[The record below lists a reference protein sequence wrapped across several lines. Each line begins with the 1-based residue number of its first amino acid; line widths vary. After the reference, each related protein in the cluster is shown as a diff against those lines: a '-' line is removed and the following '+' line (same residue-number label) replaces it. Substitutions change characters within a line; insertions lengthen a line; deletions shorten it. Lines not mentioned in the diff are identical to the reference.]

1 MKQLSLRSYQMTG
14 VERTTRQRILLAA
27 RELLAARGIR
37 RVSMDEVAQ
46 AAGGTRVTVYRY
58 FGDRETLV
66 RAAFLHLADE
76 LDALVADRG
85 EEPHPDVDA
94 FLAHIGELVT
104 ALPAGLQTAQAELQ
118 RAYPEVHAEVLER
131 ERRAIAA
138 LFDRLYSGAEAQGRI
153 RPGLRRSVVEM
164 LFWKVVTGFLD
175 YHTVQDQGLSPV
187 EVYRT
192 IVDVL
197 LNGML
202 VGPAAAA

>member
-1 MKQLSLRSYQMTG
+1 MTG
-14 VERTTRQRILLAA
+14 IERTTRQRILLAA

-46 AAGGTRVTVYRY
+46 AAGVTRVTVYRY

-66 RAAFLHLADE
+66 RAAFLHLSDE
-76 LDALVADRG
+76 LDALVANRG

-94 FLAHIGELVT
+94 LLARIGELVT
-104 ALPAGLQTAQAELQ
+104 ALPAGLQAAQAELQ

-131 ERRAIAA
+131 ERQAIAG

-202 VGPAAAA
+202 VGGAGAD

>member
-1 MKQLSLRSYQMTG
+1 MTG
-14 VERTTRQRILLAA
+14 IERTTRQRILLAA
-27 RELLAARGIR
+27 RDLLATRGVR

-46 AAGGTRVTVYRY
+46 AAGVTRVTVYRY
-58 FGDRETLV
+58 FDDRKALV

-76 LDALVADRG
+76 LDALVADSG
-85 EEPHPDVDA
+85 EQEHPDVDA
-94 FLAHIGELVT
+94 LLARIGDMMT

-131 ERRAIAA
+131 ERRVIAA

-153 RPGLRRSVVEM
+153 RPGLRRPVVEM

-175 YHTVQDQGLSPV
+175 YHALQDQGLSPV

-202 VGPAAAA
+202 VGTGQPA